1 MKVNVEVTCTP
12 EEARAFFGLPDLGPM
27 QQRVMGEIEERLR
40 NSLNAMN
47 PETIFK
53 TWLPASMQ
61 GVDQMQ
67 QMQQAFWSQLANIA
81 TGGTGKKE

>member
-27 QQRVMGEIEERLR
+27 QQRVMSEIEERLR
-40 NSLNAMN
+40 SSLGAMS
-47 PETIFK
+47 PEAIFK
-53 TWLPASMQ
+53 TWIPASMQ
-61 GVDQMQ
+61 GVEQMQ

-81 TGGTGKKE
+81 NGKKE

>member
-27 QQRVMGEIEERLR
+27 QQRVLGEIEDRLR
-40 NSLNAMN
+40 SSLNSMN
-47 PETIFK
+47 PETVFK

-61 GVDQMQ
+61 GVEQMQ
-67 QMQQAFWSQLANIA
+67 QLQQMFWSQLANIA
-81 TGGTGKKE
+81 SGKKE

>member
-27 QQRVMGEIEERLR
+27 QQRVLGEIEDRLR
-40 NSLNAMN
+40 SSLNAMN
-47 PETIFK
+47 PETVFK

-61 GVDQMQ
+61 GVEQVQQLQ
-67 QMQQAFWSQLANIA
+67 QMFWSQLANIA
-81 TGGTGKKE
+81 SGKKE

>member
-12 EEARAFFGLPDLGPM
+12 EEARAFMGLPDIKPM
-27 QQRVMGEIEERLR
+27 QDRIMGEIEERLR
-40 NSLNAMN
+40 NSLGAMN

-61 GVDQMQ
+61 GMDQMQ
-67 QMQQAFWSQLANIA
+67 QVFWSQLANIA
-81 TGGTGKKE
+81 TGGSTKKE

>member
-40 NSLNAMN
+40 ANLASMS
-47 PETIFK
+47 PEAIFK
-53 TWLPASMQ
+53 TWIPASMQ
-61 GVDQMQ
+61 GVEQMQ

-81 TGGTGKKE
+81 TGKKE

>member
-1 MKVNVEVTCTP
+1 MKVNVEINCTP

-40 NSLNAMN
+40 SSLNAMN

-61 GVDQMQ
+61 GVEQMQ
-67 QMQQAFWSQLANIA
+67 QLQQAFWSQLANLA
-81 TGGTGKKE
+81 TGSGKKE